1 VIIFGIF
8 QKPCRA
14 CGLKVSPKSDFC
26 PRCGASAPTH
36 DASALL
42 QGTGEHAIEMQ
53 SENLVMPT
61 QSTASKLLEA
71 FANLL
76 RWSIVILVVIGVV
89 WYMNLPETPQQKAA
103 KAQAMTIAQNTIMR
117 LQQTG
122 WRPTWDT
129 LKIDEAKPDRYTF
142 TISYKYPPG
151 NYDAVDADTRSV
163 IRAALAEITKAGFV
177 PTNTV
182 VNGIMVFTQQ
192 EVSGETGTTLYRNFG
207 NAFYNPVRDQIDFK
221 RP

>member
-1 VIIFGIF
+1 
-8 QKPCRA
+8 
-14 CGLKVSPKSDFC
+14 
-26 PRCGASAPTH
+26 
-36 DASALL
+36 
-42 QGTGEHAIEMQ
+42 MQ

-89 WYMNLPETPQQKAA
+89 WWMNLPETPQQKAA
-103 KAQAMTIAQNTIMR
+103 KAQAMTIAQNTILR

-142 TISYKYPPG
+142 IISYKYSPG
-151 NYDAVDADTRSV
+151 NYDAVDTDTRLV
-163 IRAALAEITKAGFV
+163 IRTALAEITRAGFV

-192 EVSGETGTTLYRNFG
+192 EVSGETGTPLYRDFG
-207 NAFYNPVRDQIDFK
+207 HAFYNPVRDQIEFK